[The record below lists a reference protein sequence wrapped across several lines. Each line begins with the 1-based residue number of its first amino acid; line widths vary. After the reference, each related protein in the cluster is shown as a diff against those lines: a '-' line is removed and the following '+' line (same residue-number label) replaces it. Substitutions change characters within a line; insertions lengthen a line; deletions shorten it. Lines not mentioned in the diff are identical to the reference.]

1 MSRPQGNES
10 RPMRRDIEAQIL
22 YLLLEELH
30 IQSNSHVSCRTVYDD
45 ELPLISQ
52 LSMLIFL
59 KLSKTKLRQRLCSRC
74 FQEKKVSSNVSSRN
88 LKAVKVGP

>member
-1 MSRPQGNES
+1 MSHPQGNES
-10 RPMRRDIEAQIL
+10 RPMRRDIEAQIH
-22 YLLLEELH
+22 YLLLEEFH
-30 IQSNSHVSCRTVYDD
+30 IQSNSHVSCRTVYED

-74 FQEKKVSSNVSSRN
+74 FQEKRSVQMF
-88 LKAVKVGP
+88 LQET